1 MEQSQTRS
9 PNIRD
14 VSKHAGVS
22 ATTVSRVLNNSAI
35 PSMET
40 RQRVLAA
47 VDKLG
52 YRVDALFSQAVKRD
66 RQGLRGTPAMSGTI
80 GYLANLR
87 YLTGANRS
95 DGYYSAV
102 ASGIESVVRKNHNH
116 LMLEGLEWGQRTIP
130 ECVAAERVDGIL
142 VEGTIDDSL
151 RSLLASRLPTVFLD
165 RMYPELNCSCVYPNW
180 PQSIERQLEYLW
192 ELGHRDIVIFWHA
205 DVDYQQTVSLRA
217 FHDFFEKRSTKLA
230 HPQLC
235 VPRKMEADGEAAL
248 AAYAT
253 EIMQAENRPTAI
265 IGPNAYVIPI
275 LRHLQDAG
283 LNVPNDI
290 SIIGTNDQ
298 YSGQMTSPA
307 LTSWVMAMEEVGR
320 SAVEILLEQLKDP
333 TRPVRRV
340 CVDGYR
346 VERASCAPP
355 RTA

>member
-151 RSLLASRLPTVFLD
+151 RSLLASRLPYRVPRSHVSGAELQLRVSKLAAID
-165 RMYPELNCSCVYPNW
+165 RAPAGISMGAGPS
-180 PQSIERQLEYLW
+180 R
-192 ELGHRDIVIFWHA
+192 HRDFLARGSGLSA
-205 DVDYQQTVSLRA
+205 DRVA
-217 FHDFFEKRSTKLA
+217 
-230 HPQLC
+230 
-235 VPRKMEADGEAAL
+235 
-248 AAYAT
+248 
-253 EIMQAENRPTAI
+253 
-265 IGPNAYVIPI
+265 
-275 LRHLQDAG
+275 AG
-283 LNVPNDI
+283 L
-290 SIIGTNDQ
+290 S
-298 YSGQMTSPA
+298 
-307 LTSWVMAMEEVGR
+307 
-320 SAVEILLEQLKDP
+320 
-333 TRPVRRV
+333 
-340 CVDGYR
+340 
-346 VERASCAPP
+346 
-355 RTA
+355 